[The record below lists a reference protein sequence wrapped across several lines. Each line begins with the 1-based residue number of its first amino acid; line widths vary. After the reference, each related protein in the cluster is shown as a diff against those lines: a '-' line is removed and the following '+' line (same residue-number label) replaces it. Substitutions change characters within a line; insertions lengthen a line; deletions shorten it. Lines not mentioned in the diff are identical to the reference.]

1 MMKEAINANHTE
13 AKANRE
19 TFRNEHSDEMDDV
32 KSTLSDEQKEA
43 LKKLHETHKTQM
55 EALRAKLKDA
65 STQEAREAIY
75 TEMKAL
81 AETHYTEISELL
93 GENAS
98 SLVEKRK
105 AVWEEN
111 EMLRDENRS
120 MRNEYKEVKRTT
132 VEKYRK
138 AFVNKLGSSLEK
150 IPAEKLPQIVER
162 INTMMEKEGTSE
174 TMMAALTAILE
185 LVEEKM
191 EGDDIEA
198 DVLDTVESL
207 LQ

>member
-1 MMKEAINANHTE
+1 MKNEIE
-13 AKANRE
+13 ANRE
-19 TFRNEHSDEMDDV
+19 EAKSNREAFRSENSDDIDDV
-32 KSTLSDEQKEA
+32 KSNLTDEQKDA

-65 STQEAREAIY
+65 TTQEARDAIFA
-75 TEMKAL
+75 EMKAL
-81 AETHYTEISELL
+81 GETHYTEIAALL
-93 GENAS
+93 GEDAS
-98 SLVEKRK
+98 TLVEKRK

-111 EMLRDENRS
+111 ESLRDENRA
-120 MRNEYKEVKRTT
+120 MRADYKEVKRTS

-138 AFVNKLGSSLEK
+138 AFVSKLGNSLDK

-162 INTMMEKEGTSE
+162 INTMMAKEGNSD

-191 EGDDIEA
+191 DTSDIEA